1 MPFIAKHS
9 LRCNSAR
16 YPKETGN
23 NSPFLVRQRKELK
36 LAQLKIKAA
45 KIKKIVKDNIK
56 QQQVVSAPIIKLN
69 LDLLVD

>member
-1 MPFIAKHS
+1 MPFVVKHS

-23 NSPFLVRQRKELK
+23 NAPFLVRQRKDLK

-45 KIKKIVKDNIK
+45 EIKKIVKDNIEQK
-56 QQQVVSAPIIKLN
+56 QMVSAPITNVN